1 MSTSSPGTAM
11 SSSSSGPFF
20 RSRWVEQPAGVRELS
35 PTELPAG
42 FQAAGVACGIKSSGE
57 RDVGLL
63 VCDADDAVS
72 AARFTRNSL
81 VAAPVIVSQR
91 RQRSRLRAVVVNS
104 GNANVSTGE
113 QGLEVAETMSA
124 TAADGLGVPH
134 ERVAVASTGIIGQGL
149 DRDPVMR
156 GVAAA
161 LRALGSNADDFAHA
175 ILTTDRGPKH
185 ASLELALSGGAVRLC
200 AQAKGAGMIS
210 PSFATMLCFIET
222 DAGVDSQTLE
232 RLLDAAVERS
242 FERIS
247 VDGQL
252 STNDSLFMIASGASG
267 VDVTPGSDDEQ
278 IFADALDALLRQL
291 AIEIVA
297 DGEGATRVARLE
309 VHGGPGAAEPVARSV
324 ANSPLVK
331 CALFGGDPNWGRML
345 AAAGQALPNVGEVE
359 FDLSIEGVEVARS
372 SVASPLTE
380 AEARRIDEA
389 MKQPEVEMSLYF
401 AACDEVTEVFF
412 SDLGPDYVA
421 LNAAYST

>member
-1 MSTSSPGTAM
+1 VQQPSS
-11 SSSSSGPFF
+11 
-20 RSRWVEQPAGVRELS
+20 VRELNPS
-35 PTELPAG
+35 ELPIG
-42 FQAAGVACGIKSSGE
+42 FRAAGVACGIKPSGQL
-57 RDVGLL
+57 DVGLL
-63 VCDADDAVS
+63 VCDTEDAVS

-91 RQRSRLRAVVVNS
+91 KERARLRAVIVNS

-113 QGLEVAETMSA
+113 AGIAVAEEMSA
-124 TAADGLGVPH
+124 TAADGIGVPY
-134 ERVAVASTGIIGQGL
+134 ERVAVASTGVIGHGL
-149 DRDPVMR
+149 ARTPVIN
-156 GVAAA
+156 GIAAA
-161 LRALGSNADDFAHA
+161 LESLAPNADDFAHA

-185 ASLELALSGGAVRLC
+185 ASLELSLSAGAVRLC

-210 PSFATMLCFIET
+210 PSFATMLCFVET
-222 DAGVDSQTLE
+222 DAALDSQTLD

-252 STNDSLFMIASGASG
+252 STNDSLFVIASGATG
-267 VDVTPGSDDEQ
+267 IEVTPGTDDEL
-278 IFADALDALLRQL
+278 IFADALDALLKQL

-331 CALFGGDPNWGRML
+331 CALFGGDPNWGRLL

-359 FDLSIEGVEVARS
+359 FDLSIEEVEVARS
-372 SVASPLTE
+372 SVAAPLT
-380 AEARRIDEA
+380 AVQARRIEEA
-389 MKQPEVEMSLYF
+389 MSQPEVEMSLYF

-412 SDLGPDYVA
+412 SDLGPDYVS
-421 LNAAYST
+421 LNSAYSS

>member
-11 SSSSSGPFF
+11 SPSPSGSFF
-20 RSRWVEQPAGVRELS
+20 RSRWVDQPAGVRELS
-35 PTELPAG
+35 PTELPTG
-42 FQAAGVACGIKSSGE
+42 FQAAGVACGIKPSGE
-57 RDVGLL
+57 LDVGLL
-63 VCDADDAVS
+63 ICDADDAIS

-104 GNANVSTGE
+104 GNANVSTGQ
-113 QGLEVAETMSA
+113 QGIEVAEAMST

-134 ERVAVASTGIIGQGL
+134 ERVAVASTGVIGQGL
-149 DRDPVMR
+149 DRDPVLR
-156 GVAAA
+156 GVTAA
-161 LRALGSNADDFAHA
+161 LRALSTSADDFAHA

-185 ASLELALSGGAVRLC
+185 ASLELALAGGAVRLSS
-200 AQAKGAGMIS
+200 QAKGAGMIS

-222 DAGVDSQTLE
+222 DAHVDSQTLE

-267 VDVTPGSDDEQ
+267 VGVTPGSDDEK

-331 CALFGGDPNWGRML
+331 CALFGGDPNWGRVL

-372 SVASPLTE
+372 SVASPLNE
-380 AEARRIDEA
+380 AEARRIDQA

>member
-1 MSTSSPGTAM
+1 VRVQSRVS
-11 SSSSSGPFF
+11 FF
-20 RSRWVEQPAGVRELS
+20 RSRWVRQPAGVRELNPS
-35 PTELPAG
+35 ELPAG
-42 FQAAGVACGIKSSGE
+42 FRAAGVACGIKASGE

-63 VCDADDAVS
+63 ACDADDAVS
-72 AARFTRNSL
+72 AARFTRNAL

-91 RQRSRLRAVVVNS
+91 SDRPRLRAVVVNS

-113 QGLEVAETMSA
+113 EGMAVAEAMSSA
-124 TAADGLGVPH
+124 AADGLGVPRR
-134 ERVAVASTGIIGQGL
+134 RVAVASTGVIGQGL
-149 DRDPVMR
+149 ERGPVLK
-156 GVAAA
+156 GVESA
-161 LRALGSNADDFAHA
+161 LRELSPSGEDFAHA
-175 ILTTDRGPKH
+175 ILTTDRGPKY
-185 ASLELALSGGAVRLC
+185 ATLELSLSNGVVRLA

-222 DAGVDSQTLE
+222 DARVDSQTLE

-252 STNDSLFMIASGASG
+252 STNDSLFMMASGASG
-267 VDVTPGSDDEQ
+267 VGLTPGSDDEQ
-278 IFADALDALLRQL
+278 IYADALDALLRQL

-331 CALFGGDPNWGRML
+331 CALFGGDPNWGRVL

-359 FDLSIEGVEVARS
+359 FDLSIEDIEVARS

-380 AEARRIDEA
+380 AQARRIDQA